1 MLRTM
6 ALDTTTPDA
15 ALRQSGAPA
24 PGLALR
30 WVFPS
35 ADGSV
40 TRLASGVTLV
50 GRDPECA
57 GYLPSSSVSRKHA
70 EIKWTPGSVPMLRDL
85 DSTNGVFLNGR
96 PVKQAPLK
104 PRDVLRFGDWI
115 GVLVSLPRDGST
127 GWTFEEVSPGYWA
140 GPVMLAALAPA
151 RAAAQAN
158 LPVIIQGETGSGK
171 EGTARAIHEWSGRSG
186 PFLAINC
193 ATLTESLAEAQL
205 FGHRKGAF
213 TGADSAKPGFLRAAQ
228 GGTLFLDEIVDLPLP
243 VQAKLLRAI
252 EQREVIPLGEATP
265 VPVDVRILAATATRL
280 HDAVAAK
287 RFRADLLARL
297 EGLTIALPPLRER
310 TEDIPFLFA
319 KLIEQEQVVAAP
331 PRFDPRLVERLCA
344 NEWRF
349 NVRGLAQL
357 ARRLVALHPNAA
369 VLDVDALPPEL
380 GADGGAPAQAPP
392 PGVTTAS
399 DAGEADPDV
408 HPARFL
414 AALRENRGNVKR
426 TATAL
431 GISRGRA
438 YRLLQKHGAVD
449 LDDIRQGESPDP
461 SKPPPSRG

>member
-1 MLRTM
+1 M

-15 ALRQSGAPA
+15 VLRQSGSPA
-24 PGLALR
+24 AGLALR

-35 ADGSV
+35 ADGSL
-40 TRLASGVTLV
+40 TRLAPGVTLI

-70 EIKWTPGSVPMLRDL
+70 EIRWAPGTVPMLSDL
-85 DSTNGVFLNGR
+85 DSTNGVFLNAR
-96 PVKQAPLK
+96 AVKRAPLK
-104 PRDVLRFGDWI
+104 LRDVLRCGDWI
-115 GVLVSLPRDGST
+115 GVLVPLPNDGAT
-127 GWTFEEVSPGYWA
+127 GWTFEEVTPGFWA
-140 GPVMLAALAPA
+140 GPVLLAALAPA
-151 RAAAQAN
+151 RAVAPAN

-171 EGTARAIHEWSGRSG
+171 EGTARAIHDWSGRSG

-228 GGTLFLDEIVDLPLP
+228 GGTLLLDEIADLPLP
-243 VQAKLLRAI
+243 IQAKLLRAI
-252 EQREVIPLGEATP
+252 EQREVVPLGESAA
-265 VPVDVRILAATATRL
+265 VSVDVRILAATATSL
-280 HDAVAAK
+280 HEAVAAK

-297 EGLTIALPPLRER
+297 EGLTVSLPPLRDR
-310 TEDIPFLFA
+310 SEDIPFLFA
-319 KLIEQEQVVAAP
+319 KLIEQEQVAAAP
-331 PRFDPRLVERLCA
+331 PRFDPRLVERLCTS
-344 NEWRF
+344 EWRF

-357 ARRLVALHPNAA
+357 ARRLVALHPDAT
-369 VLDVDALPPEL
+369 VFDIDALPAEL
-380 GADGGAPAQAPP
+380 AAEGSANASPP
-392 PGVTTAS
+392 PAAVVA
-399 DAGEADPDV
+399 DAGDADSDLQ
-408 HPARFL
+408 PAVFL

-449 LDDIRQGESPDP
+449 LDDIRQAEPHAPFKSVPAKD
-461 SKPPPSRG
+461 